1 MVNVDINAL
10 HIVLLCV
17 INEIILLL
25 FNGFQTIYQ
34 MFSKLYKIR
43 KFAVVV

>member
-1 MVNVDINAL
+1 MNVDINAL

-25 FNGFQTIYQ
+25 YNCFQTIWQ
-34 MFSKLYKIR
+34 IFSNLYKIR
-43 KFAVVV
+43 KFVAVV